1 MNARDVADML
11 EGVGLFEQFCGTWV
25 RGLHSDDVARTLGAD
40 PSSAV
45 RRTIHELNAERWRL
59 PGDQPVLLIGPIGD
73 AHTLV
78 VEPQSYLGAEP
89 ERLRSLSSGGGQA
102 INIYWTVNLDSGL
115 TLARDG
121 AIVTALSLTAPHV
134 DREGTDP
141 GHLDQDLEAAGLAPG
156 QDFNER
162 VAVAFALAGRLGG
175 TMIDRNWFSLPHR
188 QYLATRRRR

>member
-1 MNARDVADML
+1 ML

-25 RGLHSDDVARTLGAD
+25 RGLQSDDVARAIGAD
-40 PSSAV
+40 PSTAALH
-45 RRTIHELNAERWRL
+45 TMHELNAERWSV
-59 PGDQPVLLIGPIGD
+59 PGDQPILLIGPVGE

-89 ERLRSLSSGGGQA
+89 DRLRSLSSGGGQA

-115 TLARDG
+115 ALARDG

-141 GHLDQDLEAAGLAPG
+141 GHLDQDLEAAGFAPG

-162 VAVAFALAGRLGG
+162 VAVAFTLTGRLSGAAV
-175 TMIDRNWFSLPHR
+175 DKDWFGIPQR
-188 QYLATRRRR
+188 QYLAARRRR